1 MKSYN
6 RDYCEGT
13 KLVCCIKSHCQ
24 GGGDDV
30 FLDLQ
35 WTGHCVRSLPEP
47 KMHQCS
53 LGLLLPVGVELGF
66 CEQGC
71 ARIPG
76 HQGGVGGGGGVMRGE
91 VGYQRLQTVA
101 LLTLA

>member
-1 MKSYN
+1 M
-6 RDYCEGT
+6 
-13 KLVCCIKSHCQ
+13 
-24 GGGDDV
+24 
-30 FLDLQ
+30 
-35 WTGHCVRSLPEP
+35 RSLPEP

-76 HQGGVGGGGGVMRGE
+76 HQGGWGVEDGGWGVEEGVMRGE
-91 VGYQRLQTVA
+91 VGHQRSQTVA

>member
-1 MKSYN
+1 M
-6 RDYCEGT
+6 
-13 KLVCCIKSHCQ
+13 
-24 GGGDDV
+24 
-30 FLDLQ
+30 
-35 WTGHCVRSLPEP
+35 RSLPEP

-71 ARIPG
+71 ARILG
-76 HQGGVGGGGGVMRGE
+76 HQGGWRRLEEGVNRGE

-101 LLTLA
+101 KLTFA

>member
-1 MKSYN
+1 M
-6 RDYCEGT
+6 
-13 KLVCCIKSHCQ
+13 
-24 GGGDDV
+24 
-30 FLDLQ
+30 
-35 WTGHCVRSLPEP
+35 RSLPEP

-76 HQGGVGGGGGVMRGE
+76 HRGGWGGGLEEGVMRGE
-91 VGYQRLQTVA
+91 VGHQRLQTVA